1 MPNLYLIAGCNGA
14 GKTTASY
21 AIFPQMLDCKEFVN
35 LDEIAKGISPFHP
48 ESASIAAGRVVVE
61 RINALVKQGA
71 DFAVETTLATKSY
84 VSFIKKAK
92 AAGYF
97 VTLVYFWLN
106 SPELARKRVE
116 LRVRY
121 GGHYVADEVVY
132 RRYWAG
138 MKNLFRMYIPISDY
152 WILIDNSVDPFEIIA
167 EGNKTTIKGINNEE
181 KFYYL
186 REYSYGR

>member
-21 AIFPQMLDCKEFVN
+21 AIFPQMLDCREFVN

-48 ESASIAAGRVVVE
+48 ESASIAAGRMVVE
-61 RINALVKQGA
+61 RINDLVKQGA

-106 SPELARKRVE
+106 TPELARKRVE
-116 LRVRY
+116 MRVRH
-121 GGHYVADEVVY
+121 GGHYVSDEVVN

-138 MKNLFRMYIPISDY
+138 MRNLFRMYVPISDY

-167 EGNKTTIKGINNEE
+167 EGNKTVVSAISNDD

-186 REYSYGR
+186 RDFSLSD

>member
-1 MPNLYLIAGCNGA
+1 MPNLFLIAGCNGA

-48 ESASIAAGRVVVE
+48 ESASIASGRVVVK
-61 RINALVKQGA
+61 RINELLSMGA

-84 VSFIKKAK
+84 VGFVNKAK

-116 LRVRY
+116 TRVRY
-121 GGHYVADEVVY
+121 GGHYVADEVVN

-138 MKNLFRMYIPISDY
+138 MRNLFRMYVPISDY

-167 EGNKTTIKGINNEE
+167 EGNKSVVSSISNDD

-186 REYSYGR
+186 RDFSLTD

>member
-1 MPNLYLIAGCNGA
+1 MPNLFLIAGCNGA

-48 ESASIAAGRVVVE
+48 ESASIAAGRVVVK
-61 RINALVKQGA
+61 RINELVSNGA

-92 AAGYF
+92 EAGYF
-97 VTLVYFWLN
+97 ITLVYFWLN
-106 SPELARKRVE
+106 SPQLAIRRVE
-116 LRVRY
+116 QRVRY
-121 GGHYVADEVVY
+121 GGHSVPEEVVK
-132 RRYWAG
+132 RRYWSG
-138 MKNLFRMYIPISDY
+138 IRNLFNMYVPISDY

-167 EGNKTTIKGINNEE
+167 EGNKTKIKTIGNQE
-181 KFYYL
+181 KLLYL
-186 REYSYGR
+186 RELSR

>member
-35 LDEIAKGISPFHP
+35 LDEIAKGLSPFHP
-48 ESASIAAGRVVVE
+48 ESVSIAAGRIVVD
-61 RINALVKQGA
+61 RINELLEQGA

-84 VSFIKKAK
+84 VSFIRKAK

-97 VTLVYFWLN
+97 VTLVYFWLI
-106 SPELARKRVE
+106 SPELAVKRVE
-116 LRVRY
+116 QRVRF
-121 GGHYVADEVVY
+121 GGHHVPEEVIY

-138 MKNLFRMYIPISDY
+138 IRNLFRMYIPISDY
-152 WILIDNSVDPFEIIA
+152 WILIDNSTDPFEEIA
-167 EGNKTTIKGINNEE
+167 DGNLTKINSITNEE
-181 KFYYL
+181 KFLFL
-186 REYSYGR
+186 REHGQ